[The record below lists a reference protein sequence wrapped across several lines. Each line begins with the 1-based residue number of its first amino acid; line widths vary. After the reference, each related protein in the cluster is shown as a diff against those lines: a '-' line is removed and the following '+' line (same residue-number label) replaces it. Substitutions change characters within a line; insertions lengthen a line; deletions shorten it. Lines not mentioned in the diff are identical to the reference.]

1 MQSNRE
7 VAEPEVVLEDGEQAA
22 RSERSWRIA
31 TIAVIVLTVFV
42 CVCFGGILVL
52 NPFQSGVAG
61 VVAPPTATRRGAG
74 FAATWTPTPTDTS
87 TPTAPP
93 RPTATATSTPTA
105 TATPTNAPPPAT
117 PTNTPRPPTSTPRP
131 RPTATRRPPTSTPV
145 PAPTA
150 TNAPTFQ
157 FSVSSPNSYF
167 NTGSLGV
174 FGTVRDRNGN
184 LLGDV
189 KILVAAGSNA
199 YVATSS
205 STYIHGSTDRNYEI
219 SNVNGMSP
227 GTYAVYATVK
237 VGADYAPVSPSV
249 SVNVTGLSDDCTRA
263 GANCTQWWRVDFK
276 QN

>member
-1 MQSNRE
+1 M
-7 VAEPEVVLEDGEQAA
+7 
-22 RSERSWRIA
+22 
-31 TIAVIVLTVFV
+31 
-42 CVCFGGILVL
+42 
-52 NPFQSGVAG
+52 
-61 VVAPPTATRRGAG
+61 
-74 FAATWTPTPTDTS
+74 
-87 TPTAPP
+87 
-93 RPTATATSTPTA
+93 
-105 TATPTNAPPPAT
+105 
-117 PTNTPRPPTSTPRP
+117 
-131 RPTATRRPPTSTPV
+131 
-145 PAPTA
+145 
-150 TNAPTFQ
+150 
-157 FSVSSPNSYF
+157 
-167 NTGSLGV
+167 